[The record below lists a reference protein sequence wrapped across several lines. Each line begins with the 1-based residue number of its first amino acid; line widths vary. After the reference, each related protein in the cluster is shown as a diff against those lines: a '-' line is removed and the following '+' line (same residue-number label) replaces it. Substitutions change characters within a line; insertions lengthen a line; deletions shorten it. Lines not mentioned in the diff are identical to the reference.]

1 MTELIENL
9 CKRHE
14 ELIAMA
20 DAKAVY
26 ENVTKGSVKLAHT
39 EAYYRAKADGVNE
52 AIIMATRVLAK

>member
-26 ENVTKGSVKLAHT
+26 ENVTKDGVKLAHT
-39 EAYYRAKADGVNE
+39 ESYYRAKADVVG
-52 AIIMATRVLAK
+52 K